1 MTRDETVQILSILR
15 KAYPQFYKGI
25 SKQEAQDT
33 VDLWHSMFE
42 SDDSLLVINAVK
54 AHIATDEKGYPPVIG
69 LIKKKMREISQ
80 PETMTELEAWNLI
93 KRAVSNSLYN
103 AKREYDKLPPTL
115 QRLIGSHNV
124 LREWATLDSR
134 QFDTVVQS
142 NFMRSYKVRS
152 EKEKEF
158 LALPESVR
166 QFSQQFALDMKMD
179 RLLE

>member
-1 MTRDETVQILSILR
+1 
-15 KAYPQFYKGI
+15 
-25 SKQEAQDT
+25 
-33 VDLWHSMFE
+33 
-42 SDDSLLVINAVK
+42 
-54 AHIATDEKGYPPVIG
+54 
-69 LIKKKMREISQ
+69 MREIRQ

-103 AKREYDKLPPTL
+103 SKQEYDKLPSTL

-124 LREWATLDSR
+124 LREWATLDSK